1 MIRYGSRTR
10 SIGDDDD
17 DDDAA
22 VGSSHDDDDADAEC
36 SVGRLRDDDPDAANA
51 TTQYAV
57 VGNCVIPAMNMSHAG
72 RL

>member
-17 DDDAA
+17 DDDDAA
-22 VGSSHDDDDADAEC
+22 VGLSHDDDAAVEC
-36 SVGRLRDDDPDAANA
+36 FVGHLRDDPDANA

-57 VGNCVIPAMNMSHAG
+57 VGNCVMPAMNMSHAG